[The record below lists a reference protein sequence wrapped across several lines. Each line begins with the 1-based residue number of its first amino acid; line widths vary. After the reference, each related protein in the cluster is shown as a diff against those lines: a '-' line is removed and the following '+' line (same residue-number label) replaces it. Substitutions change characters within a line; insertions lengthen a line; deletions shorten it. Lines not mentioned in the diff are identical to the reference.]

1 MKSGILS
8 LNKGLFQQQAR
19 SVSWI
24 GIFFALAL
32 IIVLPLSILIRHLTI
47 SNSYYGGP
55 NTFAFN
61 AVFDFSFPFQLMAY
75 ASFPVLLAIILVN
88 FTTKKAATDF
98 MHSLPFTRQTILT
111 NTYVVG
117 AAALLMP
124 IVLTGGLLSLLR
136 FVITD
141 KFYSFPE
148 IAEWMGISFLIVLL
162 IFIFTIMIG
171 MFVGSGLL
179 HAGLTYLMI
188 VVPASLVVL
197 VLVNLQYYVNGLALN
212 QYTDKLLTNG
222 IFLVRMAE
230 LNNRPFT
237 GLEYMIYTLLA
248 AVFVAVSYFAYT
260 KRPSEATEQS
270 IVFPLFRYVFLYG
283 LTLFV
288 MLIGGFY
295 FSEIQQGDFLWTIIG
310 YLLGA
315 FIGYTILQMILQKT
329 LRLSWPWKGFI
340 VYGVI
345 ITLLIIPVN
354 FVAGFYENAV
364 PEPDEVESV
373 ALNEQFSEP
382 KDRKTLNDETAIN
395 QVIDI
400 HNELIH
406 HKRSDIYNS
415 VNIFIKYNLKDGSSI
430 SREYEVDT
438 AYLEEI
444 SLDLRSNE
452 AVKQTYDP
460 ISQLNSL
467 TDLTFATIYDNS
479 SARPARI
486 SDLGELDEL
495 IQALE
500 KDSKNL
506 PSQYLLLNAPREFL
520 GDITFSRAK
529 GEDIFISLTKDYEH
543 TISWLKENGYSSS
556 LMLTENIDSATIVK
570 VAGNESKMGEIEPIV
585 YEGRDP
591 SLLPEPKI
599 ETVDSDEISELL
611 NISQPNYYGEY
622 IVVFSMDGNTNYQ
635 FYGFDLADAPAFI
648 TESLQ

>member
-47 SNSYYGGP
+47 SNTYYGGP
-55 NTFAFN
+55 NTSIFN
-61 AVFDFSFPFQLMAY
+61 PVFDFSFPFQLMAY

-111 NTYVVG
+111 NVYVVG
-117 AAALLMP
+117 AVTLLLP
-124 IVLTGGLLSLLR
+124 IALTGVLLSLLH
-136 FVITD
+136 FVIAD
-141 KFYSFPE
+141 KFYSFPD

-188 VVPASLVVL
+188 VVPATLVVL

-212 QYTDKLLTNG
+212 QYTDKLMTNG

-237 GLEYMIYTLLA
+237 GLEYAIYTLLA
-248 AVFVAVSYFAYT
+248 ALFVAVSYFAYS

-295 FSEIQQGDFLWTIIG
+295 FSEIQKGDLVWTIVG

-354 FVAGFYENAV
+354 FVAGFYEKAV
-364 PEPDEVESV
+364 PEAEEVDSV

-382 KDRKTLNDETAIN
+382 KDRKTIDDETAIN

-400 HNELIH
+400 HKKLVNY
-406 HKRSDIYNS
+406 KSTDIYNS
-415 VNIFIKYNLKDGSSI
+415 VGIFIKYNLKDGSSI
-430 SREYEVDT
+430 SREYTVDT

-444 SLDLRSNE
+444 SLDLRNNE
-452 AVKQTYDP
+452 AVKQTYEP
-460 ISQLNSL
+460 AYQLDGL
-467 TDLTFATIYDNS
+467 TDLAFATIYDNS
-479 SARPARI
+479 SGKPSRI
-486 SDLGELDEL
+486 ADLEELDEF
-495 IQALE
+495 INALE
-500 KDSKNL
+500 KDSENL
-506 PSQYLLLNAPREFL
+506 PSQYLLLNAPREFV
-520 GDITFSRAK
+520 GDITFTRAK
-529 GEDIFISLTKDYEH
+529 GEEIFISLTKDYEN
-543 TISWLKENGYSSS
+543 TIKWLKENGYSTS
-556 LMLTENIDSATIVK
+556 LMLPENIESATIVK
-570 VAGNESKMGEIEPIV
+570 MAANKSNMDEIEPIV
-585 YEGRDP
+585 YEGLDP
-591 SLLPEPKI
+591 SLLPDPKI
-599 ETVDSDEISELL
+599 KTVDSDEINQLL
-611 NISQPNYYGEY
+611 NIAQPNYYGDY
-622 IVVFSMDGNTNYQ
+622 IVVFSMDGNSNYQ
-635 FYGFDLADAPAFI
+635 FYGFDQADAPAFI